1 MLPSL
6 RRLSVQQLF
15 KSSKTHTWVLS
26 LAMHVIHG
34 YSSRMLP
41 CVANSLRTSKKVFVS
56 CSCVTVELHGHLQI
70 TLLKHPFPSA
80 LHLWLCV
87 LPVWWP
93 AGLFSD
99 SALCHSVT
107 LPVLFSLHPVSSSQ
121 VCRHLRGECKLLQSR
136 FVALPAS
143 VCTCMIRWLF
153 QCALEDSMPLPAAAA
168 GVIFCYFLF
177 SFCFVFFNGCKH
189 ENCIQ
194 SCWSCRLHSSFLE
207 YVWLLA
213 FKPIKSK
220 EH

>member
-6 RRLSVQQLF
+6 HRLSVQQLL

-41 CVANSLRTSKKVFVS
+41 CVANSLRTSKKVFGS

-107 LPVLFSLHPVSSSQ
+107 LPVLFSLHSVSSSQ

-136 FVALPAS
+136 FVVSSSARLRLHLHDQVTVS
-143 VCTCMIRWLF
+143 VCPGGQHAFTCCCCSW
-153 QCALEDSMPLPAAAA
+153 S
-168 GVIFCYFLF
+168 YFLLF
-177 SFCFVFFNGCKH
+177 SIFFLFCFFNGCKH

-194 SCWSCRLHSSFLE
+194 SCW
-207 YVWLLA
+207 
-213 FKPIKSK
+213 
-220 EH
+220 